1 MIKLAL
7 KRSYNNWVDMGDGVS
22 FLLDY
27 PTREQEQRLE
37 DFKYGEM
44 TNADLIREGSATKTK
59 DSLKYIRYYIKY
71 TVKDW
76 KGINIPCSLNGLNEL
91 DDELWWAL
99 VKDELQAMKIF
110 SIISKELE
118 FTEADKKK

>member
-7 KRSYNNWVDMGDGVS
+7 KKSFNNWVDMGDGVS

-27 PTREQEQRLE
+27 PTREQEQKLE

-44 TNADLIREGSATKTK
+44 TNADLIREGSVTKTK

-76 KGINIPCSLNGLNEL
+76 KGIDVPCVLSLNEL
-91 DDELWWAL
+91 DDNLWWSL
-99 VKDELQAMKIF
+99 VKNELQAMQIF
-110 SIISKELE
+110 SVISKELE